1 MKSYLELSQK
11 WKSAENLPKIYSPQ
25 TIQYVTCFCI
35 RYGEMYHYI
44 TCSPVD
50 HLQWMGAVR
59 MRVQTAAKNIT
70 NITVIHTTPVYQLMY
85 CEVKSCTFV
94 RNKSIVKG
102 LIHPKIKFSLC
113 LQEWLLRTTV
123 SRSGK
128 KLYYIWNMDIYLTKT
143 HGFATGGL
151 HSPPGAV
158 WSTFY
163 YERAH
168 FISCLLNC
176 WRKAPAYTIARLGGA
191 RTIFKNSDWIH
202 QSYTPRMI

>member
-1 MKSYLELSQK
+1 
-11 WKSAENLPKIYSPQ
+11 
-25 TIQYVTCFCI
+25 
-35 RYGEMYHYI
+35 MYHYI

-50 HLQWMGAVR
+50 PLQWMGAVR

-102 LIHPKIKFSLC
+102 LVHPKIKFSLC

-128 KLYYIWNMDIYLTKT
+128 KGLLHLKYGYLSYKNAWIRYRRPSFTSRSRVKHVLLWTRALYFMSSEVLTKST
-143 HGFATGGL
+143 RLYPLQGLEGPGPFLKTPIGFVS
-151 HSPPGAV
+151 HI
-158 WSTFY
+158 
-163 YERAH
+163 H
-168 FISCLLNC
+168 
-176 WRKAPAYTIARLGGA
+176 LGW
-191 RTIFKNSDWIH
+191 FKGE
-202 QSYTPRMI
+202 